1 MASSVLVQSGKAS
14 WKRRISMGTLD
25 GGVLCLQKLA
35 SQRGRSRLACLQG
48 TVSVEGVGLHSLSE

>member
-1 MASSVLVQSGKAS
+1 
-14 WKRRISMGTLD
+14 MGTLD